1 MKIFHLV
8 WTEEQI
14 MEKWY
19 YMSGIAAMVLII
31 GSFPVEK
38 YVGTMPCNVMRI
50 LGILCVFAF
59 IYCKKKGHIR

>member
-1 MKIFHLV
+1 
-8 WTEEQI
+8 